1 MRYDVDWMAG
11 LYQDLSEQET
21 VRKDSRNSSFSAVIM
36 GWMAGESVFY
46 PQHRPALHYSLEH
59 PDLL

>member
-21 VRKDSRNSSFSAVIM
+21 VRKDSRNSSFSAVVM

-46 PQHRPALHYSLEH
+46 PSTGKHYI
-59 PDLL
+59 LLLSI